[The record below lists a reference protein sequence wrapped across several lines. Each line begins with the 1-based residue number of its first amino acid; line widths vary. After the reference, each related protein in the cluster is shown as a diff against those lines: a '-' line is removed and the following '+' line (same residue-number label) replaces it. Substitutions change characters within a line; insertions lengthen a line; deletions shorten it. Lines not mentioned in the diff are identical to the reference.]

1 MASLLENI
9 WDLILKNVG
18 GYGPKLIT
26 VAVILIVGYITIRIL
41 IHLVVKFFD
50 KVNFDRSVETFIE
63 NVVKVALWGILGIVL
78 LANLGVDVSGLIA
91 GLGIM
96 GFIVGFA
103 LKDTLGNLA
112 SGIFILFHKPF
123 KVGDWINVGGVVGG
137 VERVGIAAC
146 TLNSPDNIKI
156 TIPNSK
162 IWGDTIQNY
171 TGNPTRKIFNLD
183 VGISYGSDIDK
194 AIKIV
199 HTILKKDKRV
209 LKEPEPQVVTKSLGD
224 SSVNIAVRP
233 AVKKE
238 DYWGLYFDLVK
249 IIKLEFD
256 KNGIEIPFPQRDV
269 WLKESRKIEL
279 SSKTQKK

>member
-1 MASLLENI
+1 MPSLLQNLWAE
-9 WDLILKNVG
+9 LLGKFG
-18 GYGPKLIT
+18 TYTPKLIT
-26 VAVILIVGYITIRIL
+26 IGIILVIGWIVIKVIVHLID
-41 IHLVVKFFD
+41 KFFN

-63 NVVKVALWGILGIVL
+63 NIARVGLWIILLIIML
-78 LANLGVDVSGLIA
+78 SNLGVNVSGLIA

-112 SGIFILFHKPF
+112 SGVFILFQKPF
-123 KVGDWINVGGVVGG
+123 KVGDWINVGGIVGG

-146 TLNSPDNIKI
+146 VLKSPDNVKI

-162 IWGDTIQNY
+162 IWGDVIQNY
-171 TGNPTRKIFNLD
+171 TGNPTRKIFNLE
-183 VGISYGSDIDK
+183 VGISYGSNIDK
-194 AIKIV
+194 AIKII
-199 HTILKKDKRV
+199 HGILKKDKRV
-209 LKEPEPQVVTKSLGD
+209 LKDPAPQVVTKSLGD

-233 AVKKE
+233 ACKKE

-249 IIKLEFD
+249 TIKQEFD

-269 WLKESRKIEL
+269 WIKEIKKGKKRK
-279 SSKTQKK
+279 

>member
-1 MASLLENI
+1 MPSLFGDI
-9 WDLILKNVG
+9 WNQFLDNLVAFT
-18 GYGPKLIT
+18 PKLIT
-26 VAVILIVGYITIRIL
+26 VGIILIIGYVIIRVLVHL
-41 IHLVVKFFD
+41 IDRFFD

-63 NVVKVALWGILGIVL
+63 NIARVGLWGILLIVIL
-78 LANLGVDVSGLIA
+78 GNLGVNVTGLIA

-123 KVGDWINVGGVVGG
+123 KVGDWINVGGIVGG

-146 TLNSPDNIKI
+146 VLKSPDNVKI

-171 TGNPTRKIFNLD
+171 TGNPTRSLRNLEI
-183 VGISYGSDIDK
+183 GISYNSNIDK
-194 AIKIV
+194 AIRIINN
-199 HTILKKDKRV
+199 ILKKDERV
-209 LKEPEPQVVTKSLGD
+209 LKDPEPQIVVKSLGD

-233 AVKKE
+233 HMKKE
-238 DYWGLYFDLVK
+238 DFWGVYFDTVK
-249 IIKLEFD
+249 KIKEEFD

-269 WLKESRKIEL
+269 WIKESKSI
-279 SSKTQKK
+279 KKK